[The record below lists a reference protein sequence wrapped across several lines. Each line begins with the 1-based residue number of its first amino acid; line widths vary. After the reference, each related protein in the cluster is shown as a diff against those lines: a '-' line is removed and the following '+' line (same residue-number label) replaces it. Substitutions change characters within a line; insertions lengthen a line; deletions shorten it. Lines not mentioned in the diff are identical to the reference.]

1 MAVRPQ
7 AIDVVIEELV
17 LHGFDPADRLA
28 IADAVEAE
36 LTKLIAAKGWTAPI
50 SLETVQA
57 GHFRAA
63 DGRPASVGRETA
75 KAVHRGLSSATA
87 SAHPP
92 RNEGGKP

>member
-1 MAVRPQ
+1 MAVKPQ

-17 LHGFDPADRLA
+17 LHGFEPADRLA

-36 LTKLIAAKGWTAPI
+36 LTKLIAANRWSHTI
-50 SLETVQA
+50 SLDRVQA
-57 GHFRAA
+57 GSFRAL
-63 DGRPASVGRETA
+63 DTRPATLGRETA

-92 RNEGGKP
+92 RSEGRKP